1 MAYDDECGLDMTVP
15 SAGFFPLRLGAD
27 EDILLMKKL
36 GRWSGCVEEEEEGGR
51 VVYREEVN

>member
-1 MAYDDECGLDMTVP
+1 MAYDDECGWDMSFLFMV
-15 SAGFFPLRLGAD
+15 FFPLLLGAD